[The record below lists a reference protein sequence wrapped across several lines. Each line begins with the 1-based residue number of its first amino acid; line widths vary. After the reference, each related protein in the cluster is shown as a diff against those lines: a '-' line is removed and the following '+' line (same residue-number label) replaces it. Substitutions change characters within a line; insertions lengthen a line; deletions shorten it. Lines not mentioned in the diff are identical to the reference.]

1 MRRDNSKKLDF
12 IIKKLMRNPKL
23 QLGLDKLKALDAWT
37 EIIGDTLSKY
47 VLEQKIHNGILYVK
61 LKSAVVR
68 NELSYKKSDLICQIN
83 KKIGKKLISEIQL
96 R

>member
-1 MRRDNSKKLDF
+1 MRKDNSKKLDL

-23 QLGLDKLKALDAWT
+23 ELGLNKLRALDAWK
-37 EIIGDTLSKY
+37 EIIGDPLARY

-61 LKSAVVR
+61 LKSAVAR
-68 NELSYKKSDLICQIN
+68 NELSYKKSDLIYQIN
-83 KKIGKKLISEIQL
+83 KKIGKDFISEIQL